1 MHADVADEFLFVEEF
16 ALDKGNL
23 FVCLY
28 RSKDELFPR
37 FEKKG
42 GGGRFLERSPARK
55 DTNVIRTRVFLIS
68 EFYLAKK
75 WIEKSYIFLSKI
87 PIFNQ

>member
-37 FEKKG
+37 FEKKKG
-42 GGGRFLERSPARK
+42 GRRFLERSPARK